1 MRDHEA
7 TRGLRRRG
15 LRCGSATKPQA
26 LDELLVLL
34 GLRGFQIVEVF
45 AALVD
50 ELHQAT
56 TRGMVSLV
64 RRKVTAQTVDALG
77 QQRNLDFGRAGV
89 PRTST
94 ELLENP
100 VLLLTG

>member
-15 LRCGSATKPQA
+15 LRCGSAAKPQA

-34 GLRGFQIVEVF
+34 GLRGFQIVEMF
-45 AALVD
+45 AALID
-50 ELHQAT
+50 ELHQPT
-56 TRGMVSLV
+56 SRGMIALV
-64 RRKVTAQTVDALG
+64 RREVTAQTVDALG
-77 QQRNLDFGRAGV
+77 QERNLDFGGASV
-89 PRTST
+89 PRTAA

-100 VLLLTG
+100 ILLLTG

>member
-1 MRDHEA
+1 MRNHET

-15 LRCGSATKPQA
+15 LRCGSAAKPEA

-34 GLRGFQIVEVF
+34 GLRGFQIVEML

-50 ELHQAT
+50 ELHQTAP
-56 TRGMVSLV
+56 RGMIALV
-64 RRKVTAQTVDALG
+64 RREVTAQTVDALG
-77 QQRNLDFGRAGV
+77 EERYLDFGRTGV
-89 PRTST
+89 PRTAA

-100 VLLLTG
+100 ILLLTG